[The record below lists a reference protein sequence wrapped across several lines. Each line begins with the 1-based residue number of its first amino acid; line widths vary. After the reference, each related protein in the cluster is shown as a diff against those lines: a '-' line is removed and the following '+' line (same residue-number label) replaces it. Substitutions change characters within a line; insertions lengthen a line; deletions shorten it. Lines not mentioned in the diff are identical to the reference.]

1 MATNTPT
8 MGLVKPDTNDKTE
21 DTIVALADNFER
33 LDKALSWVGMIIQST
48 RLIVPSEIYGGTW
61 TPLQG
66 RMLVGAGTDFP
77 AGTTGG
83 AKEHELALGE
93 MPFHAHGVSIRADW
107 GSDNGQNVGCSVI
120 EGRSI
125 YSGADT
131 ESATNKAVG
140 GGKAHNNM
148 PPYKAVYMW
157 ERTA

>member
-21 DTIVALADNFER
+21 DTIAALADNFER
-33 LDKALSWVGMIIQST
+33 LDKAASWVGMIIQST

-66 RMLVGAGTDFP
+66 RMLIGAGTDFP

-83 AKEHELALGE
+83 EKTHVHSL
-93 MPFHAHGVSIRADW
+93 
-107 GSDNGQNVGCSVI
+107 VGPVTNQ
-120 EGRSI
+120 
-125 YSGADT
+125 SGAAGSYVIGSGND
-131 ESATNKAVG
+131 SASASS
-140 GGKAHNNM
+140 M
-148 PPYKAVYMW
+148 PPYRAVYMW

>member
-21 DTIVALADNFER
+21 DTIAALANNFER
-33 LDKALSWVGMIIQST
+33 LDKAASWVGMIIQST

-83 AKEHELALGE
+83 SAAAKVNSSAWGFQSGL
-93 MPFHAHGVSIRADW
+93 GVSAP
-107 GSDNGQNVGCSVI
+107 GESYGVH
-120 EGRSI
+120 EHA
-125 YSGADT
+125 GAVD
-131 ESATNKAVG
+131 SKS
-140 GGKAHNNM
+140 NM
-148 PPYKAVYMW
+148 PPYRAVYMW